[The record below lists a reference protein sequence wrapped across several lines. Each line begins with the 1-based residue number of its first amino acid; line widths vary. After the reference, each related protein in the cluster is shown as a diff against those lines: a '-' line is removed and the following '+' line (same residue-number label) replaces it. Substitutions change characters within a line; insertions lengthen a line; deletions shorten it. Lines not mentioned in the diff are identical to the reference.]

1 MKKREQ
7 GDILQSQAKAKEDI
21 AKTKATTPLTSSIAP
36 GTSPIEVTLPAAPED
51 TPLYSLSQ
59 EEGSKE
65 ASSLFWI
72 PIDKEDILDL
82 YEGEQETKLSVPESG
97 PEYHGD
103 SEERTETPNIPVD
116 VDKGKDKLGSED
128 LPKKESITNFGQKNN
143 TLNTFNKKAG
153 KYEDWGYYSN
163 AETLKWKKNYEDQA
177 KEELV
182 FHLKGKVLTWIHREY
197 LVNNTLDLILQKLED
212 TFEPRNRS
220 VTYALINELKQ
231 DPKETVESY
240 TQRFEMEAKD
250 IYGPQEQMS
259 KALSYVKGLR
269 KDLYFKVSQMEPTD
283 FNVAV
288 KLAKIQEKKVSA
300 RDAYDRKPTTRPGIL
315 RKTKEEPVSGK
326 SEKKIQFIK
335 RDDETELELAVKKI
349 LEDQI
354 PKIVE
359 TTVKGMQEKVKNINQ
374 NSNKPKQNNIQERK
388 EKPTCEYCSRKGHLA
403 VHCYKKKRED
413 KKKEEETQ
421 TKKETETKV
430 NTEDSV
436 KTKN

>member
-1 MKKREQ
+1 MKKQENWINSKMIEMKQ
-7 GDILQSQAKAKEDI
+7 LQHDLEEAKPLQSKSPRIKEMIITKRPKLDTFSGIGEEDVRAWISAFKARMD
-21 AKTKATTPLTSSIAP
+21 L
-36 GTSPIEVTLPAAPED
+36 
-51 TPLYSLSQ
+51 
-59 EEGSKE
+59 
-65 ASSLFWI
+65 ASW
-72 PIDKEDILDL
+72 D
-82 YEGEQETKLSVPESG
+82 
-97 PEYHGD
+97 
-103 SEERTETPNIPVD
+103 
-116 VDKGKDKLGSED
+116 
-128 LPKKESITNFGQKNN
+128 
-143 TLNTFNKKAG
+143 
-153 KYEDWGYYSN
+153 
-163 AETLKWKKNYEDQA
+163 EDQA

-182 FHLKGKVLTWIHREY
+182 FHLKGKALTWIHREH
-197 LVNNTLDLILQKLED
+197 LVNNTLDLILQKMED

-300 RDAYDRKPTTRPGIL
+300 RDAYDKKPTTRPGIL

-388 EKPTCEYCSRKGHLA
+388 EKPTYEYCSRKGHLA
-403 VHCYKKKRED
+403 VHYYKKKRED

-421 TKKETETKV
+421 TKKEAETKV